1 MAGSIWAREP
11 EENTG
16 AHVQVR
22 RQLGRAPF
30 GSLHESSLRP
40 SRGPGA
46 ASTDE
51 RLGRKTRAPETGVRV
66 TGTEKGVKARTRSE
80 RVGKSERSETGAEK
94 PGRGPRMTARKAR
107 R

>member
-1 MAGSIWAREP
+1 MVFWLEGHGGWLWAVAGSIWARET
-11 EENTG
+11 EENMG

-30 GSLHESSLRP
+30 GSLHESALRP

-51 RLGRKTRAPETGVRV
+51 RLGRKTRLQ
-66 TGTEKGVKARTRSE
+66 
-80 RVGKSERSETGAEK
+80 
-94 PGRGPRMTARKAR
+94 R
-107 R
+107 RA